1 MSSLRVAACQLNP
14 TVGAIDANVEAI
26 IGSLREAADNG
37 AHLAVFGELAITGYP
52 PEDLLLKVDFV
63 RDAEA
68 GLDRVAA
75 ATAGLGIVA
84 IVGAVQRGGEHCYN
98 VYNVAA
104 FCRGGVIE
112 AVHRK
117 RHLPNYAV
125 FDERRWFTPGST
137 PVPVVDVHGVRVGAV
152 VCEDAWFAAGPLP
165 DAADEGADLL
175 VVVNGSPYASG
186 RINDRLSIL
195 AARTAETHR
204 PILYVNQVGGQDE
217 LVFDGGSLLMRP
229 DGSVA
234 ARAPQFVE
242 HQMILDI
249 DPEAVEDGP
258 LAPELDQVD
267 EVYAALVLGTR
278 DYVDKN
284 GFGDIVIGLSGGIDS
299 SVVAAIAAD
308 ALGPDRVHGV
318 AMPSRFSSPE
328 SEGDASQLASNL
340 GIDFR
345 TIAIE
350 PAHATFLEMLMP
362 ELGDALGLAEENLQ
376 SRIRGVLLMALSNKL
391 GWLVLTTG
399 NKSEIAVGYSTLY
412 GDTAGGFAVI
422 RDVPKTLVFALAQR
436 YNDGS
441 GTDRIPANVLS
452 KPPSAELR
460 PDQRDDQSLPPYEV
474 LDAILEAYVEDDR
487 SVASIAADGF
497 EPVLV
502 RRVADLVDRSEY
514 KRRQSPLGPRVTSK
528 AFGRDR
534 RVPVTNQY
542 RG

>member
-1 MSSLRVAACQLNP
+1 MPSLRVAACQLNP
-14 TVGAIDANVEAI
+14 TVGAIDANVDAI
-26 IGSLREAADNG
+26 IRSLHEAADNG
-37 AHLAVFGELAITGYP
+37 AHLAVFGEIAVAGYP

-63 RDAEA
+63 RAVEA
-68 GLDRVAA
+68 GLERVAA
-75 ATAGLGIVA
+75 ATASLPTA
-84 IVGAVQRGGEHCYN
+84 ALVGAVQRGGEHA
-98 VYNVAA
+98 YNVAA
-104 FCRGGVIE
+104 FCRGGRIE

-125 FDERRWFTPGST
+125 FDEHRWFTPGST
-137 PVPVVDVHGVRVGAV
+137 PVPVVEVNGVRVGAV
-152 VCEDAWFAAGPLP
+152 VCEDAWFAAGPLA
-165 DAADEGADLL
+165 DAADAGAELL
-175 VVVNGSPYASG
+175 VVINGSPYAGG

-195 AARTAETHR
+195 RARTAETQR
-204 PILYVNQVGGQDE
+204 PIFYVNQVGGQDE
-217 LVFDGGSLLMRP
+217 LVFDGGSLLMRA

-242 HQMILDI
+242 HQMILEV
-249 DPEAVEDGP
+249 DPGAIQDGP
-258 LAPELDQVD
+258 LAHELDQVD

-284 GFGDIVIGLSGGIDS
+284 GFGEVVIGLSGGIDS

-308 ALGPDRVHGV
+308 ALGPERVHGV

-328 SEGDASQLASNL
+328 SEGDAKLLADNL
-340 GIDFR
+340 GIDLR
-345 TIAIE
+345 TIPIE
-350 PAHATFLEMLMP
+350 PAHATLLDMLAP
-362 ELGDALGLAEENLQ
+362 QFGDLPPGLAEENIQ

-391 GWLVLTTG
+391 GWSPVLTTG
-399 NKSEIAVGYSTLY
+399 NKSELAVGYSTLY

-422 RDVPKTLVFALAQR
+422 RDVPKTLVFAIAHR
-436 YNDGS
+436 YNEAA

-460 PDQRDDQSLPPYEV
+460 PDQRDDQSLPPYDV

-497 EPVLV
+497 DEDLV